1 MDNTSNDSKKVKM
14 FFFPFIAAGHL
25 LPMIGVARAIA
36 SHSGVQV
43 TIIATPKT
51 VGIFQE
57 AIDRDRENGHDIGF
71 LTIELPNKDELE
83 GVENFLT
90 PVPLGLKL
98 KVFMAVMNLKDT
110 LKGILVEYRPDC
122 LVSDPMH
129 PWSLGVA
136 EEVGVPRIVFH
147 SSSLFWLCCEHVLW
161 TSKPHEGLN
170 SETEPFVLDGLPDR
184 VEFTKKML
192 PHWHRQQN
200 GFTAFFHEKKKA
212 DDNSYGVITN
222 SFRELEY
229 DYFDYSENVMEKKV
243 WIVGPVSNQHS
254 NNNDSGSGE
263 HILKWLDLKEPRSVL
278 YVSFGTEAF
287 LARDQFHE
295 IARGLKA
302 SGHPFIWVARTE
314 TYTSEGDEDWFPEG
328 FEDEMLDSNQG
339 LVIKGWAPQVMIL
352 GHPNVGAFMTHCGW
366 NSCLESLTSGVP
378 VITWP
383 ITADQFFNESLLVD
397 VVKVGFRVGN
407 KEEMSIG
414 DVEAK
419 ATVTRDQIEE
429 ATRRVLEDG
438 EEVKKIQTRVKKYAE
453 ESKKAVQQGGSSY
466 EDIDA
471 LIREL
476 KARNNALSP
485 SSSISSPPV
494 MTIPKSWKH
503 QPGISWETLR

>member
-1 MDNTSNDSKKVKM
+1 MDDFSNDTKKVSM
-14 FFFPFIAAGHL
+14 FFFPFMAAGHL
-25 LPMIGVARAIA
+25 LPMIGIARAIA

-43 TIIATPKT
+43 TIIATPKN
-51 VGIFQE
+51 VGLFQE

-71 LTIELPNKDELE
+71 LTIELPNKDELDE
-83 GVENFLT
+83 VENFL
-90 PVPLGLKL
+90 VHIPLGLKL

-110 LKGILVEYRPDC
+110 LKDILVEYRPDC

-192 PHWHRQQN
+192 PHWHRQQK
-200 GFTAFFHEKKKA
+200 GFTAFFHEKQKA
-212 DDNSYGVITN
+212 DDNSYGGITN
-222 SFRELEY
+222 SSRELEY
-229 DYFDYSENVMEKKV
+229 DYVDYSKNVMGKKV
-243 WIVGPVSNQHS
+243 WMVGPVRNQQINTHS
-254 NNNDSGSGE
+254 QGGE
-263 HILKWLDLKEPRSVL
+263 HILKWLDSKEPRSVL

-314 TYTSEGDEDWFPEG
+314 TYTSEGDEDWFPKG
-328 FEDEMLDSNQG
+328 FEEEIRGSNQG

-366 NSCLESLTSGVP
+366 NSCLESLTNGVP

-397 VVKVGFRVGN
+397 VAKVGFRVGN
-407 KEEMSIG
+407 KEQMSM
-414 DVEAK
+414 DVELK

-429 ATRRVLEDG
+429 VTRRVIAG
-438 EEVKKIQTRVKKYAE
+438 GKEVKKIRARVKKYAE

-466 EDIDA
+466 QDTDT
-471 LIREL
+471 LFQEL
-476 KARNNALSP
+476 KTRKTGL
-485 SSSISSPPV
+485 
-494 MTIPKSWKH
+494 
-503 QPGISWETLR
+503 

>member
-1 MDNTSNDSKKVKM
+1 MDNFSNDTKKVSM

-25 LPMIGVARAIA
+25 LPMISVARAIA
-36 SHSGVQV
+36 SHPGVQV
-43 TIIATPKT
+43 TIIATPKN
-51 VGIFQE
+51 VGLFQE
-57 AIDRDRENGHDIGF
+57 AIDRDCENGHDIGF
-71 LTIELPNKDELE
+71 LTIELPNKDELD

-129 PWSLGVA
+129 PWSVGVA

-200 GFTAFFHEKKKA
+200 GFTAFFHEKQKA

-222 SFRELEY
+222 SFRELDY
-229 DYFDYSENVMEKKV
+229 DYFDYSKNVMKKKV
-243 WIVGPVSNQHS
+243 WMVGPVSNQHS
-254 NNNDSGSGE
+254 TNNRGGGE
-263 HILKWLDLKEPRSVL
+263 HILKWLDLKEARSVL

-302 SGHPFIWVARTE
+302 SGHPFIWVARSE
-314 TYTSEGDEDWFPEG
+314 TFTSEGDEDWFPEG
-328 FEDEMLDSNQG
+328 FEDEMRGSNQG

-352 GHPNVGAFMTHCGW
+352 GHPN
-366 NSCLESLTSGVP
+366 
-378 VITWP
+378 P

-397 VVKVGFRVGN
+397 VAKVGFRVGN
-407 KEEMSIG
+407 KEEMSM
-414 DVEAK
+414 DVESK
-419 ATVTRDQIEE
+419 ATVTRDQVEE
-429 ATRRVLEDG
+429 VTRRVNGGRD
-438 EEVKKIQTRVKKYAE
+438 EVKKIRTRVKKYAE

-466 EDIDA
+466 QDIDT
-471 LIREL
+471 LIQEL
-476 KARNNALSP
+476 KTRKTGL
-485 SSSISSPPV
+485 
-494 MTIPKSWKH
+494 
-503 QPGISWETLR
+503 